1 MGYGLAGK
9 DMGAN
14 FQLGL
19 ANQVAVADGEVAV
32 FEFDEVAG
40 AGVVA
45 DGEDFSREHG
55 VDGCA
60 GLC

>member
-1 MGYGLAGK
+1 
-9 DMGAN
+9 MGAN
-14 FQLGL
+14 LQLGL